1 MDMLET
7 HCELAY
13 LEYIFEKVLWEHVKV
28 FIQALSSSKMNW
40 MTRTDGRID
49 CKFITNPKNGL
60 FDLHIYSK
68 LYVDFNF
75 IGFMKEYCGL
85 NKTCTNYYNKKE
97 ETTYHNYFSEPEVF
111 EYTKSV
117 VFHFFTIEDI
127 EALIAFFNIE
137 GYKYISFKNALH
149 DLVNLKTDYTL
160 SKTLIHAMKWGNGI
174 ERGTAMYSKNF
185 TDITVYIK
193 DKVDAFTAWNW
204 LISKCEEMKD
214 YMSPVE
220 EIPIGKE
227 IMWAHRYN
235 YWFKITLDDRRYVG
249 ICHILNEDRRTTVNA
264 VEFRG

>member
-28 FIQALSSSKMNW
+28 FVQAISSSRMSW

-68 LYVDFNF
+68 LYVDFDF

-85 NKTCTNYYNKKE
+85 SKKCTNYYNKKE
-97 ETTYHNYFSEPEVF
+97 EAVF
-111 EYTKSV
+111 HSYLTDQYTKSI
-117 VFHFFTIEDI
+117 VFHDFTIEDV

-137 GYKYISFKNALH
+137 GYKYINFNNALY
-149 DLVNLKTDYTL
+149 DLVNLRIDYTL
-160 SKTLIHAMKWGNGI
+160 DRTLIRAMKWNNGI
-174 ERGTAMYSKNF
+174 ERGTTMYSKTF

-193 DKVDAFTAWNW
+193 DKVDALTAWNW
-204 LISKCEEMKD
+204 LISKCGEMKD

-220 EIPIGKE
+220 EIPIGKD
-227 IMWAHRYN
+227 IMWAHEYN
-235 YWFKITLDDRRYVG
+235 YWFRINLDDRKYVG
-249 ICHILNEDRRTTVNA
+249 ICHILNEDRKNVVNV